1 MLEIKTKDIR
11 EYVFRVLQKNSS
23 EELTCEELSK
33 ITFLNLNQMNF
44 KREWNEYDFSDM
56 AYFTNLESCTLNG
69 FVVDEKMIV
78 NLNQLPHLKGLVFN
92 HCQFST
98 NHMITSPLDRLV
110 LNWTSINDMN
120 NFKESCGLKR
130 LKIIH
135 AKEVVDAMIFKPF
148 EVIEELDICDSEIQ
162 NVSALD
168 ELKTLHSLCL
178 DGSKLDN
185 EYQRNDISFSH
196 EEEFFLIG

>member
-44 KREWNEYDFSDM
+44 KREWNEYDFSDL

-98 NHMITSPLDRLV
+98 NHVITSPIDTLV
-110 LNWTSINDMN
+110 LNWTSINDLN
-120 NFKESCGLKR
+120 NFKESSGLQR

-135 AKEVVDAMIFKPF
+135 AKEVVDANSFKPF
-148 EVIEELDICDSEIQ
+148 EKIEELDVCDSKIQ
-162 NVSALD
+162 NVSAID
-168 ELKTLHSLCL
+168 ELKALKSLRL
-178 DGSKLDN
+178 DGSILDSD
-185 EYQRNDISFSH
+185 YQRKDISFSH
-196 EEEFFLIG
+196 EEEFFLMG